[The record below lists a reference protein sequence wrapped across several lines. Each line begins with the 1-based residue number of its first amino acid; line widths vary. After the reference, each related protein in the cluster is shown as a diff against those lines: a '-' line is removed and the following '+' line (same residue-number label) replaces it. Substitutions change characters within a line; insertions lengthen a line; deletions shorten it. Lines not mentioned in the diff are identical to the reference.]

1 MNFGKWKEI
10 YLIKQVVY
18 YTAVTCSGGILVL
31 IIQIQIHLN
40 YNRTHISIKPSFFL
54 LSEKKI
60 LLFLLLTL

>member
-40 YNRTHISIKPSFFL
+40 
-54 LSEKKI
+54 
-60 LLFLLLTL
+60 